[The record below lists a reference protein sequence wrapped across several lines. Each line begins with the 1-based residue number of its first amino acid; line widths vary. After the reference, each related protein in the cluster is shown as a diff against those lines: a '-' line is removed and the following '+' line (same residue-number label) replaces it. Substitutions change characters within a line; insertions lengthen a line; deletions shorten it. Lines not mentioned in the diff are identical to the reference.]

1 MKASEKLIS
10 KIEKLPKNSLIELEK
25 YVDELIE
32 NDPSQNLKKCITK
45 NQLEKLKNKPDF
57 ENIDNVNLIKCFRK
71 EWDIVKQNV
80 LLTNFIIDIFLEF
93 SNPKTETFGAK
104 RMNSDSRTGGF
115 FEDKF
120 GSLLN
125 IYLRSKPD
133 LWSPENKFEKIEMTI
148 NQSIAVPRERRKR
161 KPDILITD
169 YKTGEPICI
178 IELKASFTK
187 RSLIKIYNTDYEMW
201 KRLNGNIKF
210 LYVILRSSS
219 ENKTNTYQKVDG
231 CRVICYDLKTD
242 KDSRNKRI
250 KPTIVTPLE
259 EIFEEVYHAILDFRL
274 NQ

>member
-1 MKASEKLIS
+1 MKASEELIS
-10 KIEKLPKNSLIELEK
+10 KIEKLPNNSLIELEK
-25 YVDELIE
+25 YVEKLIE

-57 ENIDNVNLIKCFRK
+57 EIIDNINLIKCFRK

-80 LLTNFIIDIFLEF
+80 LLTNFIIDVFLEF

-104 RMNSDSRTGGF
+104 RINSDSRTGGF

-148 NQSIAVPRERRKR
+148 NQSIVVPRERRKR

-219 ENKTNTYQKVDG
+219 KNKTNTYQKVDG

-242 KDSRNKRI
+242 KDNRNKRI
-250 KPTIVTPLE
+250 KPTIVTPIE